1 MDKILI
7 VDDNALNMK
16 LASDLL
22 EYHGYKVIKA
32 CNGKEALAI
41 LQNELPSLILLDI
54 ILPDIDGLE
63 IFRRIKS
70 NEKYSSIKIAAFTAA
85 SANKEKVEM
94 LNFDDFIY
102 KPIDTRDIRPAY
114 QSSSYEIRKLPT
126 LSNKS
131 LKLLSIA

>member
-7 VDDNALNMK
+7 VDDNVLNMK

-41 LQNELPSLILLDI
+41 LQDELPSLILLDI

-63 IFRRIKS
+63 IFRKIKS
-70 NEKYSSIKIAAFTAA
+70 NERYRNIKIVAFTAA

-102 KPIDTRDIRPAY
+102 KPIDTRTFVLHINSLLRKSGNCRPC
-114 QSSSYEIRKLPT
+114 QINP
-126 LSNKS
+126 
-131 LKLLSIA
+131 

>member
-1 MDKILI
+1 MMDKILI
-7 VDDNALNMK
+7 VDDNILNMK

-102 KPIDTRDIRPAY
+102 KPIDTRTFVLHINR
-114 QSSSYEIRKLPT
+114 LLT
-126 LSNKS
+126 KS
-131 LKLLSIA
+131 GNCQPCQINP